1 MVQANGS
8 LFSKFYPRII
18 LWPFGY
24 FHYFESL
31 LTAHPYLL
39 SLVGLKAG
47 NFALTDEW
55 TTQRVEV
62 LEPGIHPLICPS
74 WNMHSEAYQH
84 GYNYVA
90 N

>member
-62 LEPGIHPLICPS
+62 LEYTLLFAQAGICTLKHIS
-74 WNMHSEAYQH
+74 M
-84 GYNYVA
+84 VTIM
-90 N
+90 